1 MDGKTFIADLQPR
14 GFLLVP
20 RGNKLSAVPAKE
32 LTPQLE
38 AQ

>member
-1 MDGKTFIADLQPR
+1 MDVKTFIADLQR
-14 GFLLVP
+14 WGFLLVP
-20 RGNKLSAVPAKE
+20 RGDKLSAAPAEE